1 MIGYMLTRC
10 GLMALQSYA
19 GASMVLIHLSNGEGV
34 LNVLQAI
41 GFFLLFTSNRHLS
54 SGLRLQRK

>member
-1 MIGYMLTRC
+1 
-10 GLMALQSYA
+10 MALQSYA